1 MEQEFRRK
9 LRGKVGS
16 PQEVDPNILEVVN
29 YNYQGERDIQ
39 VEISCPEFTSLCPQT
54 GLPDFG
60 KLTIRYT
67 PGGLIIELKSLK
79 YYLLQYRQV
88 GVFYEH
94 LVNQI
99 LNDLVSV
106 AQPKYMEILGEFTSR
121 GGISTKVRT
130 EYRKEEE
137 KIE

>member
-9 LRGKVGS
+9 LRDKVE
-16 PQEVDPNILEVVN
+16 PPREVDPHILEVVD
-29 YNYQGERDIQ
+29 YIYQGKREIQ

-60 KLTIRYT
+60 KLTIRYI
-67 PGGLIIELKSLK
+67 PQRLVIELKSLK

-99 LNDLVSV
+99 LDDLVAV
-106 AQPKYMEILGEFTSR
+106 AHPKYMEVTGEFTSR

-137 KIE
+137 KN

>member
-1 MEQEFRRK
+1 MEQEFRLK
-9 LRGKVGS
+9 LRGKVES
-16 PQEVDPNILEVVN
+16 PQEVHSNLLKVVD
-29 YNYQGERDIQ
+29 YSYQGERDIQ

-67 PGGLIIELKSLK
+67 PGRLIIELKSLK

-130 EYRKEEE
+130 EYRKKEEE
-137 KIE
+137 N

>member
-9 LRGKVGS
+9 LKDKVES
-16 PQEVDPNILEVVN
+16 PQEVDPNLLEVVN
-29 YNYQGERDIQ
+29 YSYQGKRDIQ

-60 KLTIRYT
+60 KLTIRYI

-88 GVFYEH
+88 GIFYEH

-99 LNDLVSV
+99 LNDLVSM
-106 AQPKYMEILGEFTSR
+106 AQPKYMEVLGEFTSR

-130 EYRKEEE
+130 EYRKEKE
-137 KIE
+137 KN